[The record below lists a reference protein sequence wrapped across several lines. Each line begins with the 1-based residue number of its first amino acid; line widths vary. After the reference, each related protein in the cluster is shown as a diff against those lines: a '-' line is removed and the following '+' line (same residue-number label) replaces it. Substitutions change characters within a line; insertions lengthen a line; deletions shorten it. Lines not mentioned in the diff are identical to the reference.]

1 MGADFKRF
9 LHLIQ
14 ELSRGFDGILNERP
28 KQVMKLF
35 GRPVLYISEL
45 KRTIKQELSGS
56 PRWGSTLLHPYN
68 AMLNDDDPGDLVRC
82 LIT

>member
-1 MGADFKRF
+1 
-9 LHLIQ
+9 
-14 ELSRGFDGILNERP
+14 
-28 KQVMKLF
+28 MKLF

-56 PRWGSTLLHPYN
+56 PRWGSTLLHPHN
-68 AMLNDDDPGDLVRC
+68 AMLNDDDPILIVVEVSCTAELGEGDLVRC